1 MHSPIC
7 AGCDGYLEHGCEHCP
22 FHRGPQD
29 DDEQLWQELTHLTH
43 LMRAARAIPASDATE
58 GYCHA

>member
-29 DDEQLWQELTHLTH
+29 DDEQLWQELTHL
-43 LMRAARAIPASDATE
+43 MRAARAIPASDATE